1 MGEYALFYIL
11 FAPFLGALGLIFVS
25 NRQPL
30 LVRSIAAGSAF
41 ISLIASIYL
50 FYAYDPVK
58 GGFQF
63 IQKIEWSRQLGISLH
78 LGVDGIGT
86 PLVLASTILLFAG
99 IFVSWHIKDRAKEFY
114 IWLLILAAAT
124 IGVFMSLDL
133 FFLYFFYEMSVI
145 PMYLLLGMWGSH
157 TKKYLEM
164 TDSEG
169 MKLRDSVGF
178 IFNFGSNSKEYAAMK
193 LVLFLSAFAV
203 AALMGILLIYKYSGL
218 NTFDIL
224 VLREHAN
231 LMNIPVLGT
240 TLDKIIWILVFFGFA
255 SIAPLWPMHS
265 WSPVGHAAAP
275 AATSMLH
282 AGVLMKLGHF
292 SIIRVAFEILPETT
306 RELMP
311 IAAVLCMFS
320 IIYGGFVAFYAKDT
334 KYVIGYSSS
343 SHMGYV
349 FLGMA
354 ALNYISLS
362 GAVIYMFAHAMATG
376 MLFAM
381 AGWVYDQTHTR
392 DIPSLGGLS
401 NKMPFISACF
411 IVGCMASIGMPGT
424 VNFIAEI
431 MIIIGSW
438 DKYPLQVIVAMLGI
452 VLTLAYLF
460 KMMRGLFYG
469 PMNQKYG
476 HAHDAVST
484 VDRLPLLIM
493 ITVSIG
499 FGIFPMHLYDVVR
512 SGVDPLVVRITE
524 VVPVAQSGS
533 EEGVQHAV
541 GHSKIPLT
549 SPIIVD
555 EVAATSLQISGGE
568 RE

>member
-1 MGEYALFYIL
+1 MAEYTLLIIL
-11 FAPFLGALGLIFVS
+11 FAPFVGALALIFVS
-25 NRQPL
+25 NRQL
-30 LVRSIAAGSAF
+30 SLVRGIAAGSAF
-41 ISLIASIYL
+41 ISLIASLYL
-50 FYAYDPVK
+50 FYAYDPLR

-63 IQKIEWSRQLGISLH
+63 IQRIEWSRQLGISLH

-86 PLVLASTILLFAG
+86 PLVLASSILLFAG
-99 IFVSWHIKDRAKEFY
+99 IFVSWHIKDRIKEFY
-114 IWLLILAAAT
+114 IWILILAAAT

-164 TDSEG
+164 TDPAG
-169 MKLRDSVGF
+169 LKQRDSVGF
-178 IFNFGSNSKEYAAMK
+178 IFNFGANSKEYAAMK

-203 AALMGILLIYKYSGL
+203 AALMGILLIYKFSGL

-224 VLREHAN
+224 VLREQAHFSGPLA
-231 LMNIPVLGT
+231 T
-240 TLDKIIWILVFFGFA
+240 IIWLLIFFGFA
-255 SIAPLWPMHS
+255 SIAPIWPLHS

-311 IAAVLCMFS
+311 IAAVLCIFS
-320 IIYGGFVAFYAKDT
+320 IIYGGLVAYYAKDT

-354 ALNYISLS
+354 ALDYISLS

-401 NKMPFISACF
+401 NRMPFISAAF
-411 IVGCMASIGMPGT
+411 VIGCMASIGMPGT
-424 VNFIAEI
+424 VNFIAEV
-431 MIIIGSW
+431 MIIVGSW
-438 DKYPLQVIVAMLGI
+438 NKYPFQVVVAVLGI
-452 VLTLAYLF
+452 VLTMAYLF

-469 PMNQKYG
+469 SMAEKYS
-476 HAHDAVST
+476 HSHDAVT
-484 VDRLPLLIM
+484 VIDRMPLLIM
-493 ITVSIG
+493 ITVSIS
-499 FGIFPMHLYDVVR
+499 FGIFPGHLYSVVR
-512 SGVDPLVVRITE
+512 SGVDPLIARITK
-524 VVPVAQSGS
+524 VVPVAEHPMNSPRAALPT
-533 EEGVQHAV
+533 V
-541 GHSKIPLT
+541 PLST
-549 SPIIVD
+549 STEAIAKVTP
-555 EVAATSLQISGGE
+555 
-568 RE
+568 R

>member
-1 MGEYALFYIL
+1 MAEYTLLIIL
-11 FAPFLGALGLIFVS
+11 FAPFVGALALIFVS
-25 NRQPL
+25 NRQL
-30 LVRSIAAGSAF
+30 SLVRGIAAGSAF
-41 ISLIASIYL
+41 VSLIASMYL
-50 FYAYDPVK
+50 FYAYDPLK

-63 IQKIEWSRQLGISLH
+63 LQRIEWSRQLGISLH

-86 PLVLASTILLFAG
+86 PLVLASSILLFAG
-99 IFVSWHIKDRAKEFY
+99 IFVSWHIKDRIKEFY
-114 IWLLILAAAT
+114 IWILILAAAT

-164 TDSEG
+164 TDPAG
-169 MKLRDSVGF
+169 LKLRDSVGF
-178 IFNFGSNSKEYAAMK
+178 IFNFGANSKEYAAMK

-203 AALMGILLIYKYSGL
+203 AALMGILLIYKFSGL

-224 VLREHAN
+224 ILREQAHFSGPLA
-231 LMNIPVLGT
+231 T
-240 TLDKIIWILVFFGFA
+240 IIWLLIFFGFA
-255 SIAPLWPMHS
+255 SIAPIWPLHS

-311 IAAVLCMFS
+311 IAAVLCIFS
-320 IIYGGFVAFYAKDT
+320 IIYGGLVAYYAKDT

-354 ALNYISLS
+354 ALDYISLS

-401 NKMPFISACF
+401 NRMPFISAAF
-411 IVGCMASIGMPGT
+411 VIGCMASIGMPGT
-424 VNFIAEI
+424 VNFIAEV
-431 MIIIGSW
+431 MIIVGSW
-438 DKYPLQVIVAMLGI
+438 NKYPFQVVVAVLGI
-452 VLTLAYLF
+452 VLTMAYLF

-469 PMNQKYG
+469 SMAEKYS
-476 HAHDAVST
+476 HSHDAVT
-484 VDRLPLLIM
+484 VIDRMPLLIM
-493 ITVSIG
+493 ITVSIS
-499 FGIFPMHLYDVVR
+499 FGIFPGHLYSVVR
-512 SGVDPLVVRITE
+512 SGVDPLIARITK
-524 VVPVAQSGS
+524 VVPVAEHPMNSPRS
-533 EEGVQHAV
+533 ASPTV
-541 GHSKIPLT
+541 PLST
-549 SPIIVD
+549 STEAIAKVTP
-555 EVAATSLQISGGE
+555 
-568 RE
+568 R

>member
-1 MGEYALFYIL
+1 MAEYTLLIIL
-11 FAPFLGALGLIFVS
+11 FAPFVGALALIFVS
-25 NRQPL
+25 NRQL
-30 LVRSIAAGSAF
+30 SLVRGIAAGSAF
-41 ISLIASIYL
+41 VSLIASVYL
-50 FYAYDPVK
+50 FYAYDPLK
-58 GGFQF
+58 GGYQF
-63 IQKIEWSRQLGISLH
+63 IKRIEWSRQLGISLH

-86 PLVLASTILLFAG
+86 PLVLASGILLFAG
-99 IFVSWHIKDRAKEFY
+99 IFVSWHIKDRVKEFY
-114 IWLLILAAAT
+114 IWILILAAAT

-164 TDSEG
+164 TDAEG
-169 MKLRDSVGF
+169 LKQRDSVGF
-178 IFNFGSNSKEYAAMK
+178 IFNFGANSKEYAAMK

-203 AALMGILLIYKYSGL
+203 AALMGILLIYKFSGL

-224 VLREHAN
+224 VLREQAHFSGPLA
-231 LMNIPVLGT
+231 
-240 TLDKIIWILVFFGFA
+240 TLIWLLIFFGFA
-255 SIAPLWPMHS
+255 SIAPIWPLHS

-311 IAAVLCMFS
+311 IAAVLCIFS
-320 IIYGGFVAFYAKDT
+320 IIYGGLVAYYAKDT

-354 ALNYISLS
+354 ALDYISLS

-401 NKMPFISACF
+401 NRMPFISAAF
-411 IVGCMASIGMPGT
+411 VIGCMASIGMPGT
-424 VNFIAEI
+424 VNFIAEV
-431 MIIIGSW
+431 MIIVGSW
-438 DKYPLQVIVAMLGI
+438 NKYPFQVVVAVLGI
-452 VLTLAYLF
+452 VLTMAYLF
-460 KMMRGLFYG
+460 KKMRGLFYG
-469 PMNQKYG
+469 SMAEKYS
-476 HAHDAVST
+476 HSHDAVT
-484 VDRLPLLIM
+484 VVDRMPLLIM
-493 ITVSIG
+493 ITVSIS
-499 FGIFPMHLYDVVR
+499 FWNFP
-512 SGVDPLVVRITE
+512 GAPLLRR
-524 VVPVAQSGS
+524 
-533 EEGVQHAV
+533 
-541 GHSKIPLT
+541 
-549 SPIIVD
+549 PIR
-555 EVAATSLQISGGE
+555 G
-568 RE
+568 

>member
-1 MGEYALFYIL
+1 MAEYTLLIIL
-11 FAPFLGALGLIFVS
+11 FAPFAGALALIFVS
-25 NRQPL
+25 NRQVS
-30 LVRSIAAGSAF
+30 LVRGIAAGSAF
-41 ISLIASIYL
+41 VSLIASVYL
-50 FYAYDPVK
+50 FYAYDSLR

-63 IQKIEWSRQLGISLH
+63 IQRIEWSRQLGISLH

-86 PLVLASTILLFAG
+86 PLVLASSILLFAG
-99 IFVSWHIKDRAKEFY
+99 IFVSWHIKDRMKEFY
-114 IWLLILAAAT
+114 IWILILAAAT

-164 TDSEG
+164 TDAEG
-169 MKLRDSVGF
+169 LKQRDSVGF
-178 IFNFGSNSKEYAAMK
+178 IFNFGANSKEYAAMK

-203 AALMGILLIYKYSGL
+203 AALMGILLIYKFSGL

-224 VLREHAN
+224 ILREKAHFSGPLA
-231 LMNIPVLGT
+231 
-240 TLDKIIWILVFFGFA
+240 TLIWLLIFFGFA
-255 SIAPLWPMHS
+255 SIAPIWPLHS

-311 IAAVLCMFS
+311 IAAVLCIFS
-320 IIYGGFVAFYAKDT
+320 IIYGGLVAYYAKDT

-354 ALNYISLS
+354 ALDYISLS

-401 NKMPFISACF
+401 NRMPFISAAF
-411 IVGCMASIGMPGT
+411 VVGCMASIGMPGT
-424 VNFIAEI
+424 VNFIAEV
-431 MIIIGSW
+431 MIIVGSW
-438 DKYPLQVIVAMLGI
+438 NKYPFQVVVAVLGI
-452 VLTLAYLF
+452 VLTMAYLF

-469 PMNQKYG
+469 SMAEKYS
-476 HAHDAVST
+476 HSHDAVAV
-484 VDRLPLLIM
+484 VDRMPLLIM
-493 ITVSIG
+493 ITVSIS
-499 FGIFPMHLYDVVR
+499 FGIFPGHLYSVVR
-512 SGVDPLVVRITE
+512 SGVDPLIARITK
-524 VVPVAQSGS
+524 VVPVA
-533 EEGVQHAV
+533 ELPMN
-541 GHSKIPLT
+541 IPQAT
-549 SPIIVD
+549 SPTVP
-555 EVAATSLQISGGE
+555 VSSS
-568 RE
+568 REAIAKVTPR

>member
-1 MGEYALFYIL
+1 MAEYTLLIIL
-11 FAPFLGALGLIFVS
+11 FAPFVGALALIFVS
-25 NRQPL
+25 NRQL
-30 LVRSIAAGSAF
+30 SLVRGIAAGSAF
-41 ISLIASIYL
+41 VSLIASMYL
-50 FYAYDPVK
+50 FYAYDPLK

-63 IQKIEWSRQLGISLH
+63 LQRIEWSRQLGISLH

-86 PLVLASTILLFAG
+86 PLVLASSILLFAG
-99 IFVSWHIKDRAKEFY
+99 IFVSWHIKDRVKEFY
-114 IWLLILAAAT
+114 IWILILAAAT

-164 TDSEG
+164 TDPAG
-169 MKLRDSVGF
+169 LKQRDSVGF
-178 IFNFGSNSKEYAAMK
+178 IFNFGANSKEYAAMK

-203 AALMGILLIYKYSGL
+203 AALMGILLIYKFSGL

-224 VLREHAN
+224 ILREQAHFSGPLA
-231 LMNIPVLGT
+231 T
-240 TLDKIIWILVFFGFA
+240 IIWLLIFFGFA
-255 SIAPLWPMHS
+255 SIAPIWPLHS

-311 IAAVLCMFS
+311 IAAVLCIFS
-320 IIYGGFVAFYAKDT
+320 IIYGGLVAYYAKDT

-354 ALNYISLS
+354 ALDYISLS

-401 NKMPFISACF
+401 NRMPFISAAF
-411 IVGCMASIGMPGT
+411 VIGCMASIGMPGT
-424 VNFIAEI
+424 VNFIAEV
-431 MIIIGSW
+431 MIIVGSW
-438 DKYPLQVIVAMLGI
+438 NKYPFQVVVAVLGI
-452 VLTLAYLF
+452 VLTMAYLF

-469 PMNQKYG
+469 SMSEKYS
-476 HAHDAVST
+476 HSHDAVT
-484 VDRLPLLIM
+484 VIDRMPLLIM
-493 ITVSIG
+493 ITVSIS
-499 FGIFPMHLYDVVR
+499 FGIFPGHLYSVVR
-512 SGVDPLVVRITE
+512 SGVDPLIARITK
-524 VVPVAQSGS
+524 VVPVAEHPMNNPRAVSSIGPLSMPS
-533 EEGVQHAV
+533 EAIA
-541 GHSKIPLT
+541 K
-549 SPIIVD
+549 
-555 EVAATSLQISGGE
+555 VAP
-568 RE
+568 R

>member
-1 MGEYALFYIL
+1 MAEYTLLIIL

-25 NRQPL
+25 NRQVS
-30 LVRSIAAGSAF
+30 LVRGIAAGSAF
-41 ISLIASIYL
+41 VSLAASVYL
-50 FYAYDPVK
+50 FYAYDSVK
-58 GGFQF
+58 GGYQF
-63 IQKIEWSRQLGISLH
+63 IQRIEWSRQLGISLH

-86 PLVLASTILLFAG
+86 PLVLASGILLFAG
-99 IFVSWHIKDRAKEFY
+99 IFVSWHIKDRMKEFY
-114 IWLLILAAAT
+114 IWILILAAAT

-164 TDSEG
+164 TDPEG
-169 MKLRDSVGF
+169 LKQRDSVGF
-178 IFNFGSNSKEYAAMK
+178 IFNFGANSKEYAAMK

-203 AALMGILLIYKYSGL
+203 AALMGILLIYKFSGL

-224 VLREHAN
+224 ILREKAHFSGPLA
-231 LMNIPVLGT
+231 
-240 TLDKIIWILVFFGFA
+240 TLIWLLIFFGFA
-255 SIAPLWPMHS
+255 SIAPIWPLHS

-311 IAAVLCMFS
+311 SAAVLCIFS
-320 IIYGGFVAFYAKDT
+320 IIYGGLVAYYAKDT

-354 ALNYISLS
+354 ALDYISLS

-401 NKMPFISACF
+401 NRMPFISAAF
-411 IVGCMASIGMPGT
+411 VIGCMASIGMPGT
-424 VNFIAEI
+424 VNFIAEV
-431 MIIIGSW
+431 MIIVGSW
-438 DKYPLQVIVAMLGI
+438 NKYPFQVVVAVLGI
-452 VLTLAYLF
+452 VLTMAYLF

-469 PMNQKYG
+469 SMAEKYS
-476 HAHDAVST
+476 HSHDAVAV
-484 VDRLPLLIM
+484 VDRMPLLIM
-493 ITVSIG
+493 ITVSIS
-499 FGIFPMHLYDVVR
+499 FGIFPGHLYSVVR
-512 SGVDPLVVRITE
+512 SGVDPLIARITK
-524 VVPVAQSGS
+524 VVPVAELPMNSPQASSHTMPVPVPG
-533 EEGVQHAV
+533 EAIAKV
-541 GHSKIPLT
+541 T
-549 SPIIVD
+549 S
-555 EVAATSLQISGGE
+555 
-568 RE
+568 R

>member
-1 MGEYALFYIL
+1 MAAYTLIYIL
-11 FAPFLGALGLIFVS
+11 FAPFLGAIALIFVS

-30 LVRSIAAGSAF
+30 LVRGIAAGSAF
-41 ISLIASIYL
+41 ISLIAAFYM
-50 FYAYDPVK
+50 FYAYDFAK

-63 IQKIEWSRQLGISLH
+63 VQRYEWSKELGIALYV
-78 LGVDGIGT
+78 GVDGIGT
-86 PLVLASTILLFAG
+86 PLVLASSILLFAG
-99 IFVSWHIKDRAKEFY
+99 IFISWHIKDRTKEFY
-114 IWLLILAAAT
+114 IFLLILAAAT

-145 PMYLLLGMWGSH
+145 PMYLLLGVWGSH
-157 TKKYLEM
+157 TKQYLEM
-164 TDSEG
+164 TDPDG
-169 MKLRDSVGF
+169 LKKRDSVGF
-178 IFNFGSNSKEYAAMK
+178 LLNFASNSKEYAAMK
-193 LVLFLSAFAV
+193 LTLFLSAGAV
-203 AALMGILLIYKYSGL
+203 FALMGILLIYKFSGL

-224 VLREHAN
+224 VLREHTHFSGPLAN
-231 LMNIPVLGT
+231 
-240 TLDKIIWILVFFGFA
+240 IIWILVFFGFA
-255 SIAPLWPMHS
+255 SIAPIWPLHS

-292 SIIRVAFEILPETT
+292 SIIRVAFEILPDTT

-311 IAAVLCMFS
+311 IAAVLCIFS

-354 ALNYISLS
+354 ALDYISLS

-401 NKMPFISACF
+401 NRMPFISACF
-411 IVGCMASIGMPGT
+411 IVACMASVGMPGT
-424 VNFIAEI
+424 VNFIAEL
-431 MIIIGSW
+431 MIIVGAW
-438 DKYPLQVIVAMLGI
+438 NKYPFQVVIAVLGI
-452 VLTLAYLF
+452 VLTMAYLF
-460 KMMRGLFYG
+460 RMMRGLFYG
-469 PMNQKYG
+469 PMDQKYS
-476 HAHDAVST
+476 HAHDAVSV

-493 ITVSIG
+493 IAVSVG
-499 FGIFPMHLYDVVR
+499 FGIFPMHLYSVVR
-512 SGVDPLVVRITE
+512 AGVDPLVAKITR
-524 VVPVAQSGS
+524 VVPIAT
-533 EEGVQHAV
+533 EELEPFGEKREARVESSRPNLASLPGVV
-541 GHSKIPLT
+541 SR
-549 SPIIVD
+549 SD
-555 EVAATSLQISGGE
+555 
-568 RE
+568 R

>member
-1 MGEYALFYIL
+1 MAEYTLLIIL
-11 FAPFLGALGLIFVS
+11 FAPFVGALALIFVS
-25 NRQPL
+25 NRQL
-30 LVRSIAAGSAF
+30 SLVRGIAAGSAF
-41 ISLIASIYL
+41 VSLIASMYL
-50 FYAYDPVK
+50 FYAYDPLK

-63 IQKIEWSRQLGISLH
+63 LQRIEWSRQLGISLH

-86 PLVLASTILLFAG
+86 PLVLASSILLFAG
-99 IFVSWHIKDRAKEFY
+99 IFVSWHIKDRVKEFY
-114 IWLLILAAAT
+114 IWILILAAAT

-164 TDSEG
+164 TDPAG
-169 MKLRDSVGF
+169 LKQRDSVGF
-178 IFNFGSNSKEYAAMK
+178 IFNFGANSKEYAAMK

-203 AALMGILLIYKYSGL
+203 AALMGILLIYKFSGL

-224 VLREHAN
+224 ILREQAHFSGPLA
-231 LMNIPVLGT
+231 T
-240 TLDKIIWILVFFGFA
+240 IIWLLIFFGFA
-255 SIAPLWPMHS
+255 SIAPIWPLHS

-311 IAAVLCMFS
+311 IAAVLCIFS
-320 IIYGGFVAFYAKDT
+320 IIYGGLVAYYAKDT

-354 ALNYISLS
+354 ALDYISLS

-401 NKMPFISACF
+401 NRMPFISAAF
-411 IVGCMASIGMPGT
+411 VIGCMASIGMPGT
-424 VNFIAEI
+424 VNFIAEV
-431 MIIIGSW
+431 MIIVGSW
-438 DKYPLQVIVAMLGI
+438 NKYPFQVVVAVLGI
-452 VLTLAYLF
+452 VLTMAYLF

-469 PMNQKYG
+469 SMAEKYS
-476 HAHDAVST
+476 HSHDAVT
-484 VDRLPLLIM
+484 VIDRMPLLIM
-493 ITVSIG
+493 ITVSIS
-499 FGIFPMHLYDVVR
+499 FGIFPGHLYSVVR
-512 SGVDPLVVRITE
+512 SGVDPLIARITK
-524 VVPVAQSGS
+524 VVPLAEHPMNSPRAASPTV
-533 EEGVQHAV
+533 
-541 GHSKIPLT
+541 PLST
-549 SPIIVD
+549 STEAIAKVTP
-555 EVAATSLQISGGE
+555 
-568 RE
+568 R

>member
-1 MGEYALFYIL
+1 MAEYTLLIIL
-11 FAPFLGALGLIFVS
+11 FAPFAGALALIFVS
-25 NRQPL
+25 NRQL
-30 LVRSIAAGSAF
+30 ALVRGIAAGSAF
-41 ISLIASIYL
+41 VSLIASIYL
-50 FYAYDPVK
+50 FYAYDPLR

-63 IQKIEWSRQLGISLH
+63 IQRIEWSRQLGIALH

-86 PLVLASTILLFAG
+86 PLVLASSILLFAG
-99 IFVSWHIKDRAKEFY
+99 IFVSWHIKDRVKEFY
-114 IWLLILAAAT
+114 IWILILAAAT

-164 TDSEG
+164 TDPEG
-169 MKLRDSVGF
+169 LKQRDSVGF
-178 IFNFGSNSKEYAAMK
+178 IFNFGANSKEYAAMK

-203 AALMGILLIYKYSGL
+203 VALMGILLIYKFSGL

-224 VLREHAN
+224 VLREQAHFSGSLA
-231 LMNIPVLGT
+231 
-240 TLDKIIWILVFFGFA
+240 TLIWLLIFFGFA
-255 SIAPLWPMHS
+255 SIAPIWPLHS

-311 IAAVLCMFS
+311 IAAVLCIFS
-320 IIYGGFVAFYAKDT
+320 ILYGGLVAYYAKDT

-354 ALNYISLS
+354 ALDYISLS

-401 NKMPFISACF
+401 NRMPFISAAF
-411 IVGCMASIGMPGT
+411 VIGCMASIGMPGT
-424 VNFIAEI
+424 VNFIAEV
-431 MIIIGSW
+431 MIIVGSW
-438 DKYPLQVIVAMLGI
+438 NKYPFQVIVAVLGI
-452 VLTLAYLF
+452 VLTMAYLF

-469 PMNQKYG
+469 SMAEKYS
-476 HAHDAVST
+476 HSHDAVT
-484 VDRLPLLIM
+484 VIDRLPLLIM
-493 ITVSIG
+493 ITVSIS
-499 FGIFPMHLYDVVR
+499 FGIFPGHLYSVVR
-512 SGVDPLVVRITE
+512 SGVDPLIARITK
-524 VVPVAQSGS
+524 VVPVAEHPLDTPPTASLAP
-533 EEGVQHAV
+533 VRPTPPNAV
-541 GHSKIPLT
+541 AK
-549 SPIIVD
+549 V
-555 EVAATSLQISGGE
+555 VAP
-568 RE
+568 

>member
-1 MGEYALFYIL
+1 MAHQG
-11 FAPFLGALGLIFVS
+11 
-25 NRQPL
+25 R
-30 LVRSIAAGSAF
+30 
-41 ISLIASIYL
+41 
-50 FYAYDPVK
+50 
-58 GGFQF
+58 
-63 IQKIEWSRQLGISLH
+63 
-78 LGVDGIGT
+78 T
-86 PLVLASTILLFAG
+86 
-99 IFVSWHIKDRAKEFY
+99 KEFY

-164 TDSEG
+164 TDPEG
-169 MKLRDSVGF
+169 LKLRDSVGF
-178 IFNFGSNSKEYAAMK
+178 IFNFGANSKEYAAMK

-203 AALMGILLIYKYSGL
+203 VALMGILLIYKYSGL

-224 VLREHAN
+224 ELREHAK

-240 TLDKIIWILVFFGFA
+240 TLDKIIWLLIFFGFA
-255 SIAPLWPMHS
+255 SIAPLWPLHS

-354 ALNYISLS
+354 ALDYISLS

-381 AGWVYDQTHTR
+381 AGWVYDQTHTPRYSLARRALQSDAVYLRLFRHRLHGLDRHARHRELYRRSDDHRRQLEQISVPGHRGRPR
-392 DIPSLGGLS
+392 DRPDHGLS
-401 NKMPFISACF
+401 
-411 IVGCMASIGMPGT
+411 VQ
-424 VNFIAEI
+424 
-431 MIIIGSW
+431 
-438 DKYPLQVIVAMLGI
+438 D
-452 VLTLAYLF
+452 
-460 KMMRGLFYG
+460 
-469 PMNQKYG
+469 
-476 HAHDAVST
+476 DA
-484 VDRLPLLIM
+484 RALLR
-493 ITVSIG
+493 T
-499 FGIFPMHLYDVVR
+499 D
-512 SGVDPLVVRITE
+512 
-524 VVPVAQSGS
+524 GS
-533 EEGVQHAV
+533 EIQ
-541 GHSKIPLT
+541 SFP
-549 SPIIVD
+549 
-555 EVAATSLQISGGE
+555 
-568 RE
+568 

>member
-1 MGEYALFYIL
+1 MADYTLLIIL
-11 FAPFLGALGLIFVS
+11 FVPFAGALALIFVP
-25 NRQPL
+25 NRQVSA
-30 LVRSIAAGSAF
+30 VRSVAAGSAF
-41 ISLIASIYL
+41 IALITSIYL
-50 FYAYDPVK
+50 FYAYDPLR
-58 GGFQF
+58 GGYQF

-86 PLVLASTILLFAG
+86 PLVLASGILLFAG
-99 IFVSWHIKDRAKEFY
+99 IFVSWHIKDRLKEFY
-114 IWLLILAAAT
+114 IWILILAAAT

-164 TDSEG
+164 TDPEG
-169 MKLRDSVGF
+169 LKLRDSVGF
-178 IFNFGSNSKEYAAMK
+178 IFNFGANSKEYAAMK

-203 AALMGILLIYKYSGL
+203 AALMGILLIYKFSGL

-224 VLREHAN
+224 VLREKAHFSGPLA
-231 LMNIPVLGT
+231 
-240 TLDKIIWILVFFGFA
+240 TLIWILIFFGFA
-255 SIAPLWPMHS
+255 SIAPIWPLHS

-311 IAAVLCMFS
+311 IAAVLCIFS
-320 IIYGGFVAFYAKDT
+320 IIYGGLVAYYAKDT

-354 ALNYISLS
+354 ALDYISLS

-401 NKMPFISACF
+401 NRMPFISAAF
-411 IVGCMASIGMPGT
+411 VIGCMASIGMPGT
-424 VNFIAEI
+424 VNFIAEV
-431 MIIIGSW
+431 MIIVGSW
-438 DKYPLQVIVAMLGI
+438 NKYPFQVIVAVLGI
-452 VLTLAYLF
+452 VLTMAYLF

-469 PMNQKYG
+469 SMAEKYS
-476 HAHDAVST
+476 HSHDAVA
-484 VDRLPLLIM
+484 VIDRMPLLLM

-499 FGIFPMHLYDVVR
+499 FGIFPGHLYSVVR
-512 SGVDPLVVRITE
+512 SGVDPLIARITK
-524 VVPVAQSGS
+524 VVPVAEQL
-533 EEGVQHAV
+533 HN
-541 GHSKIPLT
+541 
-549 SPIIVD
+549 SPQ
-555 EVAATSLQISGGE
+555 AAAPMLPADGE
-568 RE
+568 ALAKVTPR

>member
-1 MGEYALFYIL
+1 MAEYTLLIIL
-11 FAPFLGALGLIFVS
+11 FAPFVGALALIFVS
-25 NRQPL
+25 NRQL
-30 LVRSIAAGSAF
+30 SLVRGIAAGSAF
-41 ISLIASIYL
+41 VSLIASVYL
-50 FYAYDPVK
+50 FYAYDPLK
-58 GGFQF
+58 GGYQF
-63 IQKIEWSRQLGISLH
+63 IQRIEWSRQLGISLH

-86 PLVLASTILLFAG
+86 PLVLASGILLFAG
-99 IFVSWHIKDRAKEFY
+99 IFVSWHIKDRVKEFY
-114 IWLLILAAAT
+114 IWILILAAAT

-164 TDSEG
+164 TDAEG
-169 MKLRDSVGF
+169 LKQRDSVGF
-178 IFNFGSNSKEYAAMK
+178 IFNFGANSKEYAAMK

-203 AALMGILLIYKYSGL
+203 AALMGILLIYKFSGL

-224 VLREHAN
+224 VLREQAHFSGPLA
-231 LMNIPVLGT
+231 
-240 TLDKIIWILVFFGFA
+240 TLIWLLIFFGFA
-255 SIAPLWPMHS
+255 SIAPIWPLHS

-311 IAAVLCMFS
+311 IAAVLCIFS
-320 IIYGGFVAFYAKDT
+320 IIYGGLVAYYAKDT

-354 ALNYISLS
+354 ALDYISLS

-401 NKMPFISACF
+401 NRMPFISAAF
-411 IVGCMASIGMPGT
+411 VIGCMASIGMPGT
-424 VNFIAEI
+424 VNFIAEV
-431 MIIIGSW
+431 MIIVGSW
-438 DKYPLQVIVAMLGI
+438 NKYPFQVVVAVLGI
-452 VLTLAYLF
+452 VLTMAYLF

-469 PMNQKYG
+469 SMAEKYS
-476 HAHDAVST
+476 HSHDAVT
-484 VDRLPLLIM
+484 VVDRMPLLIM
-493 ITVSIG
+493 ITVSIS
-499 FGIFPMHLYDVVR
+499 FGIFPGHLYSVVR
-512 SGVDPLVVRITE
+512 SGVDPLIARITK
-524 VVPVAQSGS
+524 VVPVA
-533 EEGVQHAV
+533 EHPMNLPHA
-541 GHSKIPLT
+541 T
-549 SPIIVD
+549 SPTVP
-555 EVAATSLQISGGE
+555 TSASVKHL
-568 RE
+568 RR

>member
-1 MGEYALFYIL
+1 MGEYALLYIL
-11 FAPFLGALGLIFVS
+11 FAPFAGALALIFVS
-25 NRQPL
+25 NRQPT
-30 LVRSIAAGSAF
+30 LVRGIAASVAF
-41 ISLIASIYL
+41 VSLVASLYI
-50 FYAYDPVK
+50 FYGYDTVQ

-63 IQKIEWSRQLGISLH
+63 VQKFAWSKELGIALY

-86 PLVLASTILLFAG
+86 PLVLASSILLFAG

-169 MKLRDSVGF
+169 LKRRDSVGF

-203 AALMGILLIYKYSGL
+203 AALMGILLIYKFSGL

-255 SIAPLWPMHS
+255 SIAPIWPLHS

-401 NKMPFISACF
+401 NKMPFISGCF

-424 VNFIAEI
+424 VNFVAEI
-431 MIIIGSW
+431 MIVVGSW
-438 DKYPLQVIVAMLGI
+438 NKYPLQVIVAMLGI

-469 PMNQKYG
+469 PMNQKYS
-476 HAHDAVST
+476 HAHDAVGT
-484 VDRLPLLIM
+484 VDRLPLLMM
-493 ITVSIG
+493 ITISIG
-499 FGIFPMHLYDVVR
+499 FGIFPMHLYEVVR
-512 SGVDPLVVRITE
+512 SGVDPLIARITH
-524 VVPVAQSGS
+524 VVPVAESDEGS
-533 EEGVQHAV
+533 RSVKAAAEITQPPA
-541 GHSKIPLT
+541 IPMV
-549 SPIIVD
+549 SNKPIAQVS
-555 EVAATSLQISGGE
+555 EASRGGQE
-568 RE
+568 